1 MTLMQFE
8 LLYDTIVVSIETDE
22 LVTIVLQLY
31 YCAAMV

>member
-22 LVTIVLQLY
+22 LVTSVH
-31 YCAAMV
+31 YCAAIV